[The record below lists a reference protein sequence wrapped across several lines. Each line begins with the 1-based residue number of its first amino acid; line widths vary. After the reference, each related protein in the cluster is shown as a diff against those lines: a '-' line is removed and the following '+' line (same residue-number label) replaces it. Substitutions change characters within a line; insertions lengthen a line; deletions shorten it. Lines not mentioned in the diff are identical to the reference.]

1 MTSEWFTYHKG
12 KVIQALRYHFITRK
26 EIKAM
31 MILLNVFALV
41 SAALFF
47 FKKVNPL
54 AFLLSS
60 VMWFVLMLAFWYI
73 LPMLIYRRSAI
84 FQEVLRAQVD
94 ESGVTLETEHGSQ
107 HFNYERFSKL
117 VDSPHFFHLY
127 LNSRSFFIIPKEAF
141 ASEDQ
146 RALWE
151 MLHRR
156 IPR

>member
-1 MTSEWFTYHKG
+1 
-12 KVIQALRYHFITRK
+12 
-26 EIKAM
+26 M
-31 MILLNVFALV
+31 MILINAFALV

-47 FKKVNPL
+47 WKKINPL

-60 VMWFVLMLAFWYI
+60 MLWFSLMLTFWYL
-73 LPMLIYRRSAI
+73 LPLWIYRRSPM
-84 FQEVLRAQVD
+84 FKEVLRASVD
-94 ESGVTLETEHGSQ
+94 ESGITLETEQGSQ
-107 HFNYERFSKL
+107 HWDFDRFEKL

-127 LNSRSFFIIPKEAF
+127 LNARSFFIIPKEAF

-151 MLHRR
+151 LLHRR